1 MYGTAGRCDS
11 IIIAQRKGC
20 HSHQMLGWQTP
31 VGIDTHIGINR
42 QAQAHT
48 QRPASRLDTQKQADK
63 GEGTGLLSQKPYL
76 QKNPQKWYFAQN
88 RQITDHIIVYFVFS
102 GKLLSAIMWLLP
114 DININILSK
123 HKLALCSLHSFFSV
137 STVLKCLVF
146 LFLIQNFALE

>member
-48 QRPASRLDTQKQADK
+48 QRPPNSPDTHEQADK
-63 GEGTGLLSQKPYL
+63 GEGTGLLSQSHIYRKTH
-76 QKNPQKWYFAQN
+76 KNGILP
-88 RQITDHIIVYFVFS
+88 RIDRLQIT
-102 GKLLSAIMWLLP
+102 L
-114 DININILSK
+114 
-123 HKLALCSLHSFFSV
+123 
-137 STVLKCLVF
+137 
-146 LFLIQNFALE
+146 